1 MVDNSAVENGFH
13 ADEDDKARYA
23 EQQNRMQAVLL
34 RGGGVVGYD
43 GPPPLTGFE
52 DEHTR
57 RLVLA
62 NHYLRR
68 GGVKTLKPLL
78 PLLLQL
84 KGKPYRLHNYFP
96 FEPFFRTR
104 VAKTTLLKTG
114 RQVSKSTSLAAQGV
128 VFSNSIPYF
137 STLYV
142 TPLFEMIRR
151 FSHNYVRQ
159 FLETS
164 PVRRLFVG
172 AKTTNQILQRSF
184 KNGSSMYFS
193 YAFLDAERTR
203 GIPADKNVID
213 EIQEMNYDF
222 LQIIH
227 ETLSGSPWGLIQYAG
242 TPKSLDN
249 TIQKLW
255 SDSSQAEWMI
265 KCRAAGCG
273 HWNVPALA
281 WDLYD
286 MIGPWHRDIS
296 EGTPGVV
303 CARCRKPLNPRLGRW
318 VHAYP
323 ERRWLFDGRHVPQII
338 MPLHYASQEK
348 WDILLGKMRGR
359 NNTTPTTFL
368 NEVCGESSDSGAKLV
383 TETDLRNAA
392 VLPWPRKAVEARK
405 HIGKYVRRVL
415 SIDWGGG
422 GGRVSNNRS
431 NKQGEQQR
439 LRTSFTTLGVL
450 GQTADGKVDV
460 IWGHR
465 SLRTHD
471 FEYEAKLCVEAV
483 EMFQCSHIVHDYSNA
498 GEGRLVLFYQ
508 AGIPPS
514 NIINMRYHGLGHNR
528 MNFHEP
534 TDDNPHAWYS
544 LDKAQTLVTTCLCI
558 KYGLVRF
565 FQYDYRKADDA
576 GLLHDFLALIE
587 EKVDSR
593 LATDVYTIVRNPN
606 ASDDFAHSVN
616 YGACALWW
624 MSGRWP
630 NVAAAAKFEIP
641 RHVLKHLHPVARVDW
656 EDVDL

>member
-1 MVDNSAVENGFH
+1 MSELSKENGLVADDDSARFH
-13 ADEDDKARYA
+13 DQEA
-23 EQQNRMQAVLL
+23 RMQSVLL
-34 RGGGVVGYD
+34 RARPAGYD
-43 GPPPLTGFE
+43 DPPHLTGFE

-57 RLVLA
+57 NLVLA
-62 NHYLRR
+62 EHYLKR
-68 GGVKTLKPLL
+68 GNVTTLRPLL

-104 VAKTTLLKTG
+104 VATTTLLKTG

-128 VFSNSIPYF
+128 VFSNSIPFF

-142 TPLFEMIRR
+142 TPLFEMVRR

-159 FLETS
+159 FLESS
-164 PVRRLFVG
+164 PARRLFTG
-172 AKTTNQILQRSF
+172 TKTTNQILQRSF

-213 EIQEMNYDF
+213 EIQDLNYDF

-227 ETLSGSPWGLIQYAG
+227 ETLSGSPYGLKQYAG

-249 TIQKLW
+249 TMEKLW

-265 KCRAAGCG
+265 KCRRGGCG

-286 MIGPWHRDIS
+286 MIGPYRDDIS
-296 EGTPGVV
+296 EEEPGII
-303 CARCRKPLNPRLGRW
+303 CSSCGKPVNPRLGRW

-323 ERRWLFDGRHVPQII
+323 ERRWTFAGYHVPQII
-338 MPLHYASQEK
+338 MPMHYAHHEK
-348 WDILLGKMRGR
+348 WAVLVGKKHGR

-368 NEVCGESSDSGAKLV
+368 NEVCGESSDSGSKLV
-383 TETDLRNAA
+383 TVTDLKNAA
-392 VLPWPRKAVEARK
+392 VLPWPRKLREAVK
-405 HIGKYVRRVL
+405 HLGKYTQRIL
-415 SIDWGGG
+415 SVDWGGG
-422 GGRVSNNRS
+422 GGRVSSTKS

-439 LRTSFTTLGVL
+439 LRTSFTTLAVL
-450 GQTADGKVDV
+450 GMCPDSKIDV
-460 IWGHR
+460 VWGHR

-471 FEYEAKLCVEAV
+471 FLYEAQLCVEV
-483 EMFQCSHIVHDYSNA
+483 LSSFKCSHLAHDYSNA
-498 GEGRLVLFYQ
+498 GEGRLVPLYQ
-508 AGIPPS
+508 SGIPPM
-514 NIINMRYHGLGHNR
+514 NILNFRYHGFGHNR
-528 MNFHEP
+528 INFHEP

-544 LDKAQTLVTTCLCI
+544 LDRSQSLVTTCQCI
-558 KYGLVRF
+558 KYGLIRT
-565 FQYDYRKADDA
+565 FQYDYNSADDA

-593 LATDVYTIVRNPN
+593 IGSDAYVIVRNPN
-606 ASDDFAHSVN
+606 AADDFAHAVN
-616 YGACALWW
+616 YGASALWE
-624 MSGRWP
+624 MNRCWP
-630 NVAAAAKFEIP
+630 DIALASKFQIP
-641 RHVLKHLHPVARVDW
+641 ASVLKHMHPVSKVVWNDI
-656 EDVDL
+656 